1 MSNKEGENI
10 DYILEIL
17 ANPSLEQTPEFAQW
31 IQKKANRRLYL
42 DAKAAH
48 DSLALKE
55 MELPDVANEW
65 ESLKQDLRETASPLV
80 TTLNPV
86 AQPIRKTMY
95 WRWGAVAAVLILGS
109 IIPLFL
115 TVEQPLSHSVAL
127 MHELTT
133 PQEVILTSNSGQE
146 ITLSTDF
153 NRDSLVAMGV
163 NVSDQ
168 KAIEYQNRSHMQV
181 KTEIHTLKTPRGKD
195 FKITLSDGTEVWL
208 NAESTLYYPV
218 NFVGEERMVELEGE
232 AYFKVAKDEKHP
244 FIVKTKNITTRV
256 LGTSFNIKDYAHS
269 DSHLTLVEGKV
280 EARSMSTS
288 IVLQP
293 SQDACFNDNGTINVQ
308 KIDTRLYTSWIE
320 GYFYFEDASLSDI
333 MRDLGRWYN
342 LTIEFADARQM
353 NYHFTFWAN
362 RKAGVEKALELL
374 NQLGKV
380 EARLE
385 RNTVIITNKT
395 K

>member
-17 ANPSLEQTPEFAQW
+17 TNPALEQTPEFAQW
-31 IQKKANRRLYL
+31 IQKKANRRLYM

-48 DSLALKE
+48 DSLALEE
-55 MELPDVANEW
+55 MEFPDVSNEW
-65 ESLKQDLRETASPLV
+65 DSLKQDLHESVLSSIPLDY
-80 TTLNPV
+80 TPK
-86 AQPIRKTMY
+86 PFRKTSY
-95 WRWGAVAAVLILGS
+95 WRWGAVAAMLILGS
-109 IIPLFL
+109 IIPILL
-115 TVEQPLSHSVAL
+115 PVEQPLTHAVAL

-133 PQEVILTSNSGQE
+133 PQEVILSSTNGQE

-153 NRDSLVAMGV
+153 NRDSLVALGV

-168 KAIEYQNRSHMQV
+168 KAIEYQNRSYVQA
-181 KTEIHTLKTPRGKD
+181 KAEIHTLKTPRGKD

-208 NAESTLYYPV
+208 NTESTLYYPV

-280 EARSMSTS
+280 EARGKRSS
-288 IVLQP
+288 IMLHP
-293 SQDACFNDNGTINVQ
+293 AQDACFNTDGTINVQ
-308 KIDTRLYTSWIE
+308 KVDTRLYTSWIE

-362 RKAGVEKALELL
+362 RKADIGKALELL

-385 RNTVIITNKT
+385 KNTVIINNK
-395 K
+395 

>member
-1 MSNKEGENI
+1 M
-10 DYILEIL
+10 
-17 ANPSLEQTPEFAQW
+17 
-31 IQKKANRRLYL
+31 
-42 DAKAAH
+42 
-48 DSLALKE
+48 
-55 MELPDVANEW
+55 
-65 ESLKQDLRETASPLV
+65 
-80 TTLNPV
+80 
-86 AQPIRKTMY
+86 
-95 WRWGAVAAVLILGS
+95 
-109 IIPLFL
+109 
-115 TVEQPLSHSVAL
+115 
-127 MHELTT
+127 
-133 PQEVILTSNSGQE
+133 ILTSTNGQE

-153 NRDSLVAMGV
+153 NRDSLVALGV

-168 KAIEYQNRSHMQV
+168 KAIEYQNRSYVQA
-181 KTEIHTLKTPRGKD
+181 KAEIHTLKTPRGKD

-280 EARSMSTS
+280 EARGKRTS
-288 IVLQP
+288 IMLHP
-293 SQDACFNDNGTINVQ
+293 AQDACFNTDGTINVQ
-308 KIDTRLYTSWIE
+308 KVDTRLYTSWIE

-362 RKAGVEKALELL
+362 RKAGIGKALELL

-385 RNTVIITNKT
+385 KNTVIINNK
-395 K
+395 